1 MTASEVGERL
11 RVEGL
16 KKKEKGLMDMD
27 NSMVAAGRRGI

>member
-27 NSMVAAGRRGI
+27 NSMVIGGGWGL